1 MSIGDYCKETL
12 DQLPQ
17 NWKDVVT
24 EYKEAIAGKDIGAV
38 LQDWFEIVKKD
49 YLNFDGTV
57 SRKDYAVYFLPA
69 LIICII
75 PVIGQIASLAL
86 LLPNIGFGIR
96 RLNDL
101 KLPVWLILMPII
113 PIIGLIALLLVFL
126 RNK

>member
-1 MSIGDYCKETL
+1 MSIGDYCRETL

-17 NWKDVVT
+17 NWNDVVA
-24 EYKEAIAGKDIGAV
+24 EYKEATAGKDIGAV

-49 YLNFDGTV
+49 YLTFDGTV
-57 SRKDYAVYFLPA
+57 SRKDYAVYFFPA

-101 KLPVWLILMPII
+101 KLPVWLILMPFI
-113 PIIGLIALLLVFL
+113 PVIGAIALLLVFL

>member
-1 MSIGDYCKETL
+1 MNVGDYCKETL

-17 NWKDVVT
+17 NWKDVVA
-24 EYKEAIAGKDIGAV
+24 EYKEATAGKDIGAV

-75 PVIGQIASLAL
+75 PVIGPLAL

-96 RLNDL
+96 RLRDL
-101 KLPVWLILMPII
+101 NLPVWLILMPII

>member
-17 NWKDVVT
+17 NWKDVVA
-24 EYKEAIAGKDIGAV
+24 EYKDATAGKDVGAI
-38 LQDWFEIVKKD
+38 LKDWFEIVKKD

-69 LIICII
+69 VIFCII
-75 PVIGQIASLAL
+75 PVIGQLASLAL

-96 RLNDL
+96 RLRDL
-101 KLPVWLILMPII
+101 NLPVWLILMPVI